1 MGSHPSGGCFVRK
14 LLLRLLSGR
23 FFTNR
28 DTATSQAVVIINQV
42 LARQF
47 WPQGSPIGQKLS
59 ALRGGFGPLGRI
71 LLANPEVVGVVAD
84 VRYTGLAADPAPA
97 IYFPMRQAPFNS
109 QTLVV
114 RTLGSPRTL
123 LGSIRQRVHTLDPN
137 LPVAHVNT
145 MSEQVATSVAQP
157 RFQAILLGTFAALAL
172 LLGALGIYGVLSY
185 TVVRRT
191 REIGIRMALG
201 GRPAD
206 IRRMMQIDPINSLRV
221 S

>member
-1 MGSHPSGGCFVRK
+1 
-14 LLLRLLSGR
+14 
-23 FFTNR
+23 
-28 DTATSQAVVIINQV
+28 
-42 LARQF
+42 
-47 WPQGSPIGQKLS
+47 
-59 ALRGGFGPLGRI
+59 
-71 LLANPEVVGVVAD
+71 
-84 VRYTGLAADPAPA
+84 
-97 IYFPMRQAPFNS
+97 MRQAPFNS

-185 TVVRRT
+185 AVVRRT

-201 GRPAD
+201 GRPTD
-206 IRRMMQIDPINSLRV
+206 IRRMILGQGLRLVGVGIVLGLVLALIAARVFASLLFGVQPADAPTYALVTIVLLVVSIAASYVPARRATQIDPINSLRV